1 MKNIEEHLELM
12 MEIKD
17 LILNKIKKIDKN
29 RINEI

>member
-17 LILNKIKKIDKN
+17 LILNKILKIDKN